1 MSPLF
6 INDSDDKCPFGRLF
20 KEKKKL
26 LTKVE
31 SLNRKVQN
39 LQEKLAAAKAS
50 NAVQQSA
57 SQESP
62 TASSSNTERTPTS
75 IGGPESRPR
84 AVTVSQTPQSSH
96 RLPLRTTSV
105 RNPGQRIVSGPSS
118 LPRPK
123 TPERNRTPVFKA
135 RTPERVE
142 VDRIP
147 DNTLIGKKRAA
158 PDDFEAVENIPAHAF
173 LPDGKDAENRTPR
186 VRRVLSSLQSSF
198 TPNRN
203 SSRPPAPL
211 SSPKR
216 PELPLETTHMSDMT
230 NSPFGFPSA
239 PMSSAKPLKRSWL
252 GKIRSASQAV
262 DRPSSNARIFLGTS

>member
-1 MSPLF
+1 MVLVL
-6 INDSDDKCPFGRLF
+6 IAIRRMF

-39 LQEKLAAAKAS
+39 LQAKLVAAKAS
-50 NAVQQSA
+50 NAAQQSA
-57 SQESP
+57 PQSQEP
-62 TASSSNTERTPTS
+62 TNRTPTS

-84 AVTVSQTPQSSH
+84 VVSSAETPQLSH
-96 RLPLRTTSV
+96 ILPARSTSI
-105 RNPGQRIVSGPSS
+105 RNPSQRIVSGPSS
-118 LPRPK
+118 LPKPK

-135 RTPERVE
+135 RTPERLE

-147 DNTLIGKKRAA
+147 ENTVIGKKRAA

-173 LPDGKDAENRTPR
+173 LADGKDAENRTPR

-211 SSPKR
+211 PSPKR
-216 PELPLETTHMSDMT
+216 PELPLETAHMSDMT
-230 NSPFGFPSA
+230 NSPFSLPPVSS
-239 PMSSAKPLKRSWL
+239 SSAKPSKRSWL
-252 GKIRSASQAV
+252 GKIRGTSQV
-262 DRPSSNARIFLGTS
+262 DRPSSNARLFLGNS